1 MGKEVNLFSPFCV
14 YNSRNESLKT
24 MSKETE
30 QILTELERIVAER
43 QDWLFRFAYMRI
55 GIRED
60 AEDLVQEVLLSVF
73 RRLREKTQM
82 DSVEQYVIR
91 AISNACTD
99 YFRRKPLRMVTL
111 DKAEQVAVSEA
122 DRQIHDE
129 YLRVSHLL
137 DTLPAEQ
144 SEIVRLKCYDELTFK
159 QIAKLQNILEAT
171 AKSRY
176 RYAILHIQQR
186 IKKKGDKI

>member
-1 MGKEVNLFSPFCV
+1 MN
-14 YNSRNESLKT
+14 
-24 MSKETE
+24 KETE
-30 QILTELERIVAER
+30 QILKELEKIVVDR

-60 AEDLVQEVLLSVF
+60 AVDVVQDALLSVF
-73 RRLREKTQM
+73 RRLREKNSL

-91 AISNACTD
+91 AVSNACTD
-99 YFRRKPLRMVTL
+99 YLRRKPLRVVPI
-111 DKAEQVAVSEA
+111 DKAGQVAVSDG

-129 YLRVSHLL
+129 FMRVNRLL

-144 SEIVRLKCYDELTFK
+144 SEIVRMKCYDNLTFK
-159 QIAKLQNILEAT
+159 QISELQGIPEAT

-186 IKKKGDKI
+186 IKEKGDQI

>member
-1 MGKEVNLFSPFCV
+1 
-14 YNSRNESLKT
+14 
-24 MSKETE
+24 MSEGTE
-30 QILTELERIVAER
+30 QLLMKLERIVEER

-60 AEDLVQEVLLSVF
+60 AEDVVQEALLNVF

-82 DSVEQYVIR
+82 DCIEQYVIR
-91 AISNACTD
+91 AVSNACTD
-99 YFRRKPLRMVTL
+99 YLRRKPLRVVKL
-111 DKAEQVAVSEA
+111 DKAELVAVGEG

-129 YLRVSHLL
+129 FVRINRML

-144 SEIVRLKCYDELTFK
+144 AEIVRLKCYDNLTFK
-159 QIAKLQNILEAT
+159 QIAELQDIPEAT

-176 RYAILHIQQR
+176 RYAIIHMQQM
-186 IKKKGDKI
+186 IKKKGDTI

>member
-1 MGKEVNLFSPFCV
+1 MKEAQKQEEMN
-14 YNSRNESLKT
+14 
-24 MSKETE
+24 KEME
-30 QILTELERIVAER
+30 QLLNELERIVAER

-91 AISNACTD
+91 AVSNACTD
-99 YFRRKPLRMVTL
+99 YFRRKSLLVVSL
-111 DKAEQVAVSEA
+111 DKAKEVPVNEA
-122 DRQIHDE
+122 DRQIHE
-129 YLRVSHLL
+129 EFVRVNRLL
-137 DTLPAEQ
+137 ETLPAEQ
-144 SEIVRLKCYDELTFK
+144 KEIVRLKCYDDLTFR
-159 QIAKLQNILEAT
+159 QIAELRDIPEAT

-176 RYAILHIQQR
+176 RYAILHLQQM

>member
-1 MGKEVNLFSPFCV
+1 MN
-14 YNSRNESLKT
+14 
-24 MSKETE
+24 KETE
-30 QILTELERIVAER
+30 QILAELERIVTER

-60 AEDLVQEVLLSVF
+60 AEDVVQDALLSVF

-91 AISNACTD
+91 AVSNTCTD
-99 YFRRKPLRMVTL
+99 YFRRKPMQVVTL

-122 DRQIHDE
+122 DRQIHEE
-129 YLRVSHLL
+129 YLRVSRLL
-137 DTLPAEQ
+137 NTLPPEQ
-144 SEIVRLKCYDELTFK
+144 SEIVRLKCYDDLTFK
-159 QIAKLQNILEAT
+159 QIAELQDIPEAT

-176 RYAILHIQQR
+176 RYAIIHIQQR
-186 IKKKGDKI
+186 INKKGDQI

>member
-99 YFRRKPLRMVTL
+99 YFRRKPLLMVTL

-159 QIAKLQNILEAT
+159 QIAELQDIPEAT